1 LRAHDKNLTTEN
13 TEKAQRAKRKGFG
26 DEPEGLF
33 SAHSRSLSCIHT
45 SCRGSGVARVRG
57 FGDVAPPSVTNR
69 RLMILMAVQSRRAGL
84 CNVLRSPFSRLFQQ
98 MAEIPVAAL
107 LSKPLK
113 RLQILCFLYPT
124 ATCPPKCFLYIGGKL
139 WVFLVFLFSSPARRA
154 L

>member
-1 LRAHDKNLTTEN
+1 MTIPL
-13 TEKAQRAKRKGFG
+13 
-26 DEPEGLF
+26 PEGAAWREFEASEMWHRHRLQTDG
-33 SAHSRSLSCIHT
+33 SRSSW
-45 SCRGSGVARVRG
+45 
-57 FGDVAPPSVTNR
+57 
-69 RLMILMAVQSRRAGL
+69 Q
-84 CNVLRSPFSRLFQQ
+84 CNPAERDYAMYLRSLFSRLFQQ